1 MMLEELKEEPVN
13 EQQQQ
18 QPSVDEFEVGEQM
31 CEEQD
36 LSVVRRLQM
45 PSQNVLQASQ
55 GVVHNNNMNAS
66 NNNANNA

>member
-1 MMLEELKEEPVN
+1 
-13 EQQQQ
+13 
-18 QPSVDEFEVGEQM
+18 M